1 MKKQEMVF
9 EIVNMTL
16 GLVATSM
23 AVFIVWF
30 YSNSDGWSKLREFH
44 LDKYLNNLEN
54 PYFFL
59 FSIKW
64 KYRNL
69 YNSHRMAKYYYKY
82 LKERTAGLDPQI
94 MGVLEYPSW
103 RKNAYHK

>member
-30 YSNSDGWSKLREFH
+30 YSMEW
-44 LDKYLNNLEN
+44 
-54 PYFFL
+54 
-59 FSIKW
+59 
-64 KYRNL
+64 
-69 YNSHRMAKYYYKY
+69 
-82 LKERTAGLDPQI
+82 LKTI
-94 MGVLEYPSW
+94 
-103 RKNAYHK
+103 